1 MNEKKMNDIYKRR
14 FQVIHHFIVCGLQEI
29 VLGDAEIVV
38 AGGSENMS
46 QAPYAI
52 RNARFGINLGE
63 GREVQILLA
72 V

>member
-1 MNEKKMNDIYKRR
+1 MNDIYKRR

>member
-1 MNEKKMNDIYKRR
+1 M
-14 FQVIHHFIVCGLQEI
+14 
-29 VLGDAEIVV
+29 LGDAEIVV

-63 GREVQILLA
+63 GREV
-72 V
+72 